1 VTPSEL
7 THAVEPAAR
16 TTGLTA
22 AEVAERIAAGQVNG
36 GARSDWHDYADI
48 VRRNL
53 LTLFNFL
60 VAPSALALFLLDE
73 YRAAWAVSAMAVV
86 NSAIGLFQEIRAK
99 RHLDKLALLAE
110 TRAHV
115 IRDGQMQS
123 IPASAVV
130 QDDVILLESGE
141 PVVADGPVL
150 SAHFLEVD
158 EALLTGESDPNP
170 RSIGDRLLSGTVCVA
185 GQGSYRAE
193 GIGGGS
199 VANQTTALAR
209 KYHHA
214 ASPLQRIIDRLI
226 RILSFAVLVLCASYI
241 GLYFLHDL
249 PGKELAHM
257 VAATVTSLV
266 PQGLVLMATM
276 SLTLAAVRMSSRGA
290 LVQRL
295 SAIESMASVSVLCL
309 DKTGTLTT
317 NRLCLDQLRLL
328 DGSLTEQEV
337 RTRLQWF
344 AWSSTDEKNR
354 SILALRTALGE
365 LPAEPAAEL
374 LDHIPFK
381 AQNRYSAVRIRCG
394 PTERLL
400 VLGAWD
406 ALGPFLDDTAA
417 EPSEKIWRELL
428 PTGLRLLLFAE
439 GGHSSENQKTRNPE
453 PFGKTLQPLALIALS
468 DELRPEARTVLHE
481 LAAQGVRAKIISG
494 DHPETVAA
502 TVAHL
507 QLPLRADRVVFG
519 SELASG
525 GLEPQRLDLVQSHD
539 VFGRVTPQQKIEI
552 VRTLQHAGQHVAM
565 IGDGVNDILAI
576 KRADLGIA
584 MGEGSPATRT
594 VAGLVLENND
604 FSLLP
609 ATLDEG
615 RLILRNVRRAAKL
628 FLLKNVYALFLI
640 IMSVGVFG
648 LGFPFRG
655 QQVTL
660 LNALTI
666 GIPAFAIMLNR
677 QRCEAPARQGFLRE
691 VGWFVLPTGLLIG
704 TAALLVFLISAR
716 LRLDPIETQRTL
728 VLSTLVLLGAANLF
742 RVVSHGEA
750 AGSTDGN
757 PVRLLAVLAVPVYLG
772 AMYIPLAADFFELTM
787 LDLSE
792 WLLVLTA
799 AGVAFAMCKVVDW
812 MGGDSKDVTDQHRG
826 R

>member
-1 VTPSEL
+1 MTPSEL
-7 THAVEPAAR
+7 THAAEIPAR

-22 AEVAERIAAGQVNG
+22 DEVARRVAAGLVNG
-36 GARSDWHDYADI
+36 GIRSNWRDYADI

-60 VAPSALALFLLDE
+60 VLPSALALFLLNE
-73 YRAAWAVSAMAVV
+73 YRAAWAVSAMAVI

-99 RHLDKLALLAE
+99 WHLDKLALLAE
-110 TRAHV
+110 TRARV
-115 IRDGQMQS
+115 IRDGQVQS

-130 QDDVILLESGE
+130 QDDVILLETGD

-150 SAHFLEVD
+150 SSHFLEVD
-158 EALLTGESDPNP
+158 EALLTGESDPSS
-170 RSIGDRLLSGTVCVA
+170 RHVGDRLLSGTVCVA
-185 GQGSYRAE
+185 GRGTYGAE

-199 VANQTTALAR
+199 VANRTTALAR

-214 ASPLQRIIDRLI
+214 ASPLQRIIDRLV
-226 RILSFAVLVLCASYI
+226 RILSYTVLLLCASYL
-241 GLYFLHDL
+241 GLYFLRDL
-249 PGKELAHM
+249 SEKELAHM

-276 SLTLAAVRMSSRGA
+276 SLTLGAVRMSARGA

-295 SAIESMASVSVLCL
+295 SAVESMASVSVLCL

-328 DGSLTEQEV
+328 DGSLTEQEI
-337 RTRLQWF
+337 RARLRMF
-344 AWSSTDEKNR
+344 AGSSTDQRNR
-354 SILALRTALGE
+354 SIVALRTALGE
-365 LPAEPAAEL
+365 LPAEPAIDL
-374 LDHIPFK
+374 CDHIPFK

-394 PTERLL
+394 PAERLL

-406 ALGPFLDDTAA
+406 ALRPFLDESST
-417 EPSEKIWRELL
+417 EHGEKTWRELL

-439 GGHSSENQKTRNPE
+439 GISSTENRETLNRELAGQ
-453 PFGKTLQPLALIALS
+453 TLQPLALIALA
-468 DELRPEARTVLHE
+468 DELRPEAPAVLHE
-481 LAAQGVRAKIISG
+481 LASQGVRVKIISG

-519 SELASG
+519 AELASPERQ
-525 GLEPQRLDLVQSHD
+525 GLIQSQD

-552 VRTLQHAGQHVAM
+552 VRTLQDAGQHVAM

-576 KRADLGIA
+576 KQSDLGIA

-604 FSLLP
+604 FALLP

-640 IMSVGVFG
+640 ILSVGVFG

-677 QRCEAPARQGFLRE
+677 QRCEAPARQGFLCE

-704 TAALLVFLISAR
+704 TAALAVFLISAR
-716 LRLDPIETQRTL
+716 LRNDAIETQRTL
-728 VLSTLVLLGAANLF
+728 VLSTLALLGIANLF
-742 RVVSHGEA
+742 RVVSHGES

-757 PVRLLAVLAVPVYLG
+757 PVRLLAVLAVPVYAA
-772 AMYIPLAADFFELTM
+772 AMYVPLAANFFELTP
-787 LDLSE
+787 LGLAE

-799 AGVAFAMCKVVDW
+799 AGLAFGMCKVGDW
-812 MGGDSKDVTDQHRG
+812 RDVNRRRFPGVTPSETG
-826 R
+826 P